1 MTPYTGGKP
10 QRNNR
15 FTFSNLFD
23 AFITWFLETFWDEFS
38 NAVDQVSAD
47 AARAESAVSAISNSM
62 WVSGSYTAGDV
73 AWSPTDYLDYRCINT
88 GSRTTDP
95 ALDPTNWRLR
105 TSTSAG
111 GAATTSSATDI
122 TLTSGSDRLQI
133 ISMTAPAKKTTLPSA
148 TTLQKGSEIFVCYN
162 AGTYRFALHKNGGG
176 FLCYVN
182 PGQVIAVH
190 CSNIGSAA
198 GVWQVSGS
206 DVDQIYGG
214 NTAEVLNAVSSNY
227 IAAAMLTSTQAICA
241 FRNNSTTY
249 LNVVVLNYGSSSGSV
264 FAVNAESSLDISIA
278 AQTSSQAT
286 VVYKTSTGV
295 TKGYV
300 LDISGNTPTPGAVA
314 TIASSTTGTGTAIE
328 AVSSTQLLCVY
339 QSASASTPRERILS
353 ISSSAITAN
362 AEVVADSTTSMFSFF
377 RAKKISSS
385 KALVAFRGNS
395 DSKIKLRLQSIT
407 GTVPAPTGSV
417 LSVSASGTSY
427 GALFGLVIL
436 NSSRALLAQGADR
449 TYADMMLS
457 LIDISGTTPVVL
469 RSKLLR
475 VGLISSADI
484 SAAKLDANTVYAT
497 WTGSG
502 SLGVDSLTI
511 KVTDDDQIIA
521 GVVAE
526 KLESGVASLDCDA
539 LDSTHVMQVCRNSSN
554 YLSAKTIELAA

>member
-314 TIASSTTGTGTAIE
+314 TIDSSTTGTGTAIE
-328 AVSSTQLLCVY
+328 AISSTQLLCVY